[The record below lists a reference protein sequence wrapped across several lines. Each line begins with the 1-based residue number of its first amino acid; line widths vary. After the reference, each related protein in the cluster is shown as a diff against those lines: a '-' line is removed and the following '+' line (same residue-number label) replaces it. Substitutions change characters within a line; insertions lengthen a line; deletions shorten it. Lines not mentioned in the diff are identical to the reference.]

1 MLQVYSVLFCQQADL
16 SNLESKLRGLEND
29 LLLNQITIEKIK
41 EAVKQMQKEQ
51 VRQLGVKVGSL

>member
-1 MLQVYSVLFCQQADL
+1 
-16 SNLESKLRGLEND
+16 
-29 LLLNQITIEKIK
+29 LLNQITIEKIK